1 LKLGLGHPDHLRARP
16 QPSRPPELN
25 PCCEQIDLEDA
36 EPLSAASHLA
46 LARALQTVLASPEHA
61 ACLLPHADAT
71 VIVSAAR
78 PTPLASSARPL
89 AEDQTFGMKNK
100 KGKQAA
106 ARQVQGDG
114 PSDDSGGGGGY
125 RSGVHLHLPGSLID
139 GEQALALRQALVRA
153 LADVAPPAL
162 PALGPCWAEAV
173 DGGVYNEG
181 CGLRMLGS
189 LKVKRGAQVGDG
201 RPYRVVAVVNPD
213 GTPMDEAALA
223 AYVADAPRV
232 LSDVSLHPRAD

>member
-1 LKLGLGHPDHLRARP
+1 M
-16 QPSRPPELN
+16 
-25 PCCEQIDLEDA
+25 
-36 EPLSAASHLA
+36 
-46 LARALQTVLASPEHA
+46 LASPEHA

-125 RSGVHLHLPGSLID
+125 RSGVHL
-139 GEQALALRQALVRA
+139 QRTA
-153 LADVAPPAL
+153 
-162 PALGPCWAEAV
+162 GP
-173 DGGVYNEG
+173 
-181 CGLRMLGS
+181 LS
-189 LKVKRGAQVGDG
+189 
-201 RPYRVVAVVNPD
+201 
-213 GTPMDEAALA
+213 
-223 AYVADAPRV
+223 AYCISV
-232 LSDVSLHPRAD
+232 